1 MFQSL
6 FLALAVLAVVPIA
19 TAAPT
24 VDISKTNAL
33 LTSPSSTPSQ
43 DLLSFESWIDGIST
57 NPNGTHLSSDEAIAA
72 AIRTPMSRGKGIE
85 QPDLQRK
92 NSPTMNV
99 FRRSLLKV
107 RKVVKSIKPGE
118 KGLKTDEAST
128 VGIGLEG
135 VQCNTYPRQL
145 SVVSNVVFCI
155 EHLARIGN
163 KPCYTQQVTSYCQ
176 SGPDF
181 ILGWR
186 KVDEL
191 SINAPS
197 CAGVARS
204 AGRIMDFCTFNGKVM
219 GQTTAFDDPAVGVM
233 IRAFPEGKLPDNIT
247 AE

>member
-1 MFQSL
+1 M
-6 FLALAVLAVVPIA
+6 
-19 TAAPT
+19 
-24 VDISKTNAL
+24 
-33 LTSPSSTPSQ
+33 PSQ
-43 DLLSFESWIDGIST
+43 DLFSFESWIDGIST

-72 AIRTPMSRGKGIE
+72 AIRTPMSRGKGVE

-92 NSPTMNV
+92 NSPTMNF

-107 RKVVKSIKPGE
+107 RKVVKSTKPGE

-145 SVVSNVVFCI
+145 SVV
-155 EHLARIGN
+155 
-163 KPCYTQQVTSYCQ
+163 TSYCQ

-186 KVDEL
+186 KIDEL